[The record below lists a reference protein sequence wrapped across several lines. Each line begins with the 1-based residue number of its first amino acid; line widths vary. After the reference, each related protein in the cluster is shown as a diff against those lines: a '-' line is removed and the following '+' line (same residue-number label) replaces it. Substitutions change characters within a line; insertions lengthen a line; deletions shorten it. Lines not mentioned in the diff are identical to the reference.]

1 MNTVSWLLSQG
12 YSNDQ
17 IPYLLHQS
25 EQKRERLR
33 HGLSRKDILSLR
45 MNLSTQSTLLFDLVR
60 SCWNEYSWVSEFG
73 GSWKDFFL
81 MDIIRIERGVVS
93 VVFDNSSASDILV
106 AYNDS
111 AASDDLY
118 DSDMSVAHDDSAAS
132 DDLYDSDMSVAHD
145 DSVAYDDSVAHD
157 DSVESFIISQTWK
170 SHLGKSPYSEVRLK
184 KHSIL
189 AARLGLAFECLLLFR
204 HQRVLRYGDHPKIDQ
219 M

>member
-145 DSVAYDDSVAHD
+145 DSAASDDLYDSDMSVAHD
-157 DSVESFIISQTWK
+157 DSAASDDLYDSDISCFCYF
-170 SHLGKSPYSEVRLK
+170 S
-184 KHSIL
+184 
-189 AARLGLAFECLLLFR
+189 
-204 HQRVLRYGDHPKIDQ
+204 
-219 M
+219 